1 MGIHWD
7 WLKWRQRI
15 TRLGK
20 QLNKWAISRPLSRYT
35 LREVNM
41 LIFGLKQEPITRS
54 VQLAYFLATAFSQVC
69 LSTAEVIIGPYSS
82 VAENY
87 IVYWGKCIHYYVLA
101 LMFLRYSVL
110 YFKVITSCLLYSHF
124 ALLSI
129 LPFSEH
135 FPFFKFYFSLPLLTL
150 FWLKNHLFFFY
161 HTSYSTKLRVVLK
174 INARLIFPI
183 HLLTF
188 LRPIHCIPGYRN

>member
-54 VQLAYFLATAFSQVC
+54 VQLAYFLTTAFSQVC
-69 LSTAEVIIGPYSS
+69 LSTAEVIIVPYSS

-135 FPFFKFYFSLPLLTL
+135 FPFFNFISLFLFSLY
-150 FWLKNHLFFFY
+150 FDSKIIYFFFY

-174 INARLIFPI
+174 INARLIFPL
-183 HLLTF
+183 HSLTF
-188 LRPIHCIPGYRN
+188 LRPIHCISGYRN

>member
-69 LSTAEVIIGPYSS
+69 LSTAEVTIGPYSS
-82 VAENY
+82 VAEDY
-87 IVYWGKCIHYYVLA
+87 IVYWGKCIQYYVLA
-101 LMFLRYSVL
+101 RVN
-110 YFKVITSCLLYSHF
+110 V
-124 ALLSI
+124 
-129 LPFSEH
+129 
-135 FPFFKFYFSLPLLTL
+135 LTL
-150 FWLKNHLFFFY
+150 FSVIFQGDYFLFTTQSFCPSIYIAVLRTFSFFLILFLSSSS
-161 HTSYSTKLRVVLK
+161 HFILTQKSFIFFITLHIALNFVSRWKLMQ
-174 INARLIFPI
+174 
-183 HLLTF
+183 
-188 LRPIHCIPGYRN
+188 G